1 MPHNLAAIRELLSA
15 AFGDEDLNNFCA
27 DHFRTV
33 YDQFTAGQVRS
44 ARVRALVDYADRR
57 RELDRLLAA
66 VKEANPAVY
75 AEFAPRLGAA
85 GAPATDSGAAA
96 PPAPAQKLKILMLS
110 ANPASTTPL
119 QLDQEARAIEA
130 KIRAAEYRDA
140 VELITKWAV
149 RPDDL
154 LQSLLQHRPHVVH
167 FSGHGGPEGEIYLLD
182 EQGNRKPASKAA
194 LAHLF
199 RTLKDNLR
207 LVVLNACFSRAQAE
221 AITQEIDCVVG
232 MNQAVGDAAAITF
245 AASFYRAI
253 GFGRSVADAFNLG
266 KGALLLEGIPEEG
279 TPELVARQGVD
290 PARVFLVGTG
300 TASPRQAAS

>member
-1 MPHNLAAIRELLSA
+1 MPHNLAAIRELLIA

-27 DHFRTV
+27 DHFRPV
-33 YDQFTAGQVRS
+33 YEQFTAGQVRS
-44 ARVRALVDYADRR
+44 ARVRALVDHADRR

-75 AEFAPRLGAA
+75 AEFAPRLDVTG
-85 GAPATDSGAAA
+85 A
-96 PPAPAQKLKILMLS
+96 PPAPPGGGPAQKIRILMLS
-110 ANPASTTPL
+110 ANPAGTTPL
-119 QLDQEARAIEA
+119 QLDQEARAIET
-130 KIRAAEYRDA
+130 KLRAAEHRDA

-154 LQSLLQHRPHVVH
+154 LQYLLQHRPHVVH
-167 FSGHGGPEGEIYLLD
+167 FSGHGSPDGEIYLLD
-182 EQGNRKPASKAA
+182 EQGSRKPVSKAA

-221 AITQEIDCVVG
+221 AITQVIDCVVG

-253 GFGRSVADAFNLG
+253 GFGRSVANAFSLG
-266 KGALLLEGIPEEG
+266 TGALLLEGIPEEG

-290 PARVFLVGTG
+290 PDQIVLVGAG
-300 TASPRQAAS
+300 AASPGKTAP